1 MYRVLIA
8 DDESI
13 IREGLKKIISWDSLG
28 FEVIGTASD
37 GRDAYRKINALR
49 PDLCIIDIRMPGL
62 DGLELISKIK
72 KQNPD
77 VKIII
82 LTGYPEFGYAQKAVD
97 LGVET
102 FLLKPIDPA
111 ILEEKVKEIFAE
123 LEQERKLKYMLGK
136 SIELSKERLIYQ
148 IVRGNLEKIPV
159 EEINRIYNFQFPWK
173 SYQIALLRFN
183 DLNNVK
189 DLDSVAMEIG
199 KALEPSGYSFYVED
213 MVGILFKD
221 FLCHYHKRELT
232 SIKNLLKSRYGADFT
247 VYIGKKVS
255 QLEEIRDSFDSAMYL
270 VKNKFWGGRKD
281 IVIYPEK
288 RRETKLEEEIE
299 ENEIIERIERAIECL
314 DTNSLQEALELK
326 LASCLTRE
334 GSEDQIRLSY
344 LNIYLNVIHYF
355 SSNYSGFKENSND
368 YLNEEVL
375 NQFYKKESLLELNKF
390 TEDSLFFVME
400 KFAEMSGKSL
410 IFKVLEYIDSN
421 YYTDLKL
428 QDISQKFGYNSCY
441 FGKLFK
447 KSVGESFNTYLS
459 KVRINK
465 AKEFLLQDMKVLEVA
480 EKVGYKDA
488 DYFIQKFKEHTG
500 QTPKSFKEEMMS
512 SF

>member
-1 MYRVLIA
+1 VYRVLIA
-8 DDESI
+8 DDEPI
-13 IREGLKKIISWDSLG
+13 IREGLKKVISWDSLG

-72 KQNPD
+72 EQNID

-97 LGVET
+97 LGVKT

-111 ILEEKVKEIFAE
+111 ILEEKVKKIFIE
-123 LEQERKLKYMLGK
+123 LEQERNLKYILGK
-136 SIELSKERLIYQ
+136 SVELSKEKLIYE

-159 EEINRIYNFQFPWK
+159 EEINRVYNFQFPWK
-173 SYQIALLRFN
+173 SYQVALLQFS
-183 DLNNVK
+183 DLNNIE
-189 DLDSVAMEIG
+189 DLDSIVMEMA
-199 KALEPSGYSFYVED
+199 KALEPSGYCCYVED

-221 FLCHYHKRELT
+221 FFYRYHRKELIN
-232 SIKNLLKSRYGADFT
+232 IKNLLKNKHNADFT
-247 VYIGKKVS
+247 IYIGKKVFR
-255 QLEEIRDSFDSAMYL
+255 LEEARESFDSAMYL
-270 VKNKFWGGRKD
+270 VKNKFLCNRKD
-281 IVIYPEK
+281 ILIYPEK
-288 RRETKLEEEIE
+288 RKEAEAGEEIE
-299 ENEIIERIERAIECL
+299 ENEIIERIKRAIECL
-314 DTNSLQEALELK
+314 DANSLQEALELK
-326 LASCLTRE
+326 LASCLAGE
-334 GSEDQIRLSY
+334 ASEDQIRLSY

-355 SSNYSGFKENSND
+355 SSNYSGFKESSNN

-375 NQFYKKESLLELNKF
+375 DQFYRKESLLELNKF
-390 TEDSLFFVME
+390 AEDLLFSIME

-410 IFKVLEYIDSN
+410 IFKVLEYIDNN

-428 QDISQKFGYNSCY
+428 KDISQKFGYNSCY
-441 FGKLFK
+441 LGKLFK
-447 KSVGESFNTYLS
+447 KNVGESFNTYLG

-480 EKVGYKDA
+480 EKVGYKDL
-488 DYFIQKFKEHTG
+488 DYFTQKFKEHTG
-500 QTPKSFKEEMMS
+500 KTPGSFKEEMFPS
-512 SF
+512 